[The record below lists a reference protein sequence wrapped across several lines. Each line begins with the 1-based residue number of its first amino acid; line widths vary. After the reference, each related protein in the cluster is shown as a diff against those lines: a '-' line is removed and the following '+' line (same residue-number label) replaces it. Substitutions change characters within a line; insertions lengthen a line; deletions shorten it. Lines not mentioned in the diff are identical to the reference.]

1 MLKALKTFLVS
12 LSQEKVSITL
22 TFKPSSGKAFEDI
35 LWQELAKIT
44 QTILLKPKAEWFKKN
59 SFKGLRKKCNEDY
72 IHAQESLKYLLSD
85 HLQKK
90 FAGLWSE
97 ASSLPNQLCIQII

>member
-44 QTILLKPKAEWFKKN
+44 QTILLKPKTKNDFKKIVL
-59 SFKGLRKKCNEDY
+59 KG
-72 IHAQESLKYLLSD
+72 
-85 HLQKK
+85 
-90 FAGLWSE
+90 
-97 ASSLPNQLCIQII
+97 